1 MKSRT
6 RGWRLATLL
15 VPVRVL
21 LSACSDRNAVN
32 KVHNKSGGGS
42 GGYGYKIAVVTH
54 GGAGDS
60 FWSIV
65 KKGVQQ
71 AGKDM
76 GDSVSYQSDGDPTKQ
91 SQLIDAAVNAKPDG
105 LVVSRSE
112 EHTSELQSRPH
123 LVCRLLLEKKKRTQ
137 NNIYRHQKK
146 KKTLHNY

>member
-6 RGWRLATLL
+6 RGWLLATLL
-15 VPVRVL
+15 VPVLVL
-21 LSACSDRNAVN
+21 LSACSDRNAAN

-76 GDSVSYQSDGDPTKQ
+76 GDNVSYQSDGDPTRQ

-105 LVVSRSE
+105 LVVSMANPEALKAAIERAVKAGIPVITINSG
-112 EHTSELQSRPH
+112 
-123 LVCRLLLEKKKRTQ
+123 
-137 NNIYRHQKK
+137 
-146 KKTLHNY
+146 